1 MNYYLA
7 HPWSNNPAQSFQNA
21 VKWTRQLREMQ
32 LIVFSPILHTHPYW
46 KELKAEIE
54 YTDVEKENNEYIKK
68 EDWLEWDLAIL
79 GSLKNA
85 VVLMSDTAFHFD
97 YNAIG
102 AEHKIV
108 FNSKGCEK
116 EYWYAIANEIPVYV
130 LEDFLQGNMERI

>member
-46 KELKAEIE
+46 LELRDLINRGL
-54 YTDVEKENNEYIKK
+54 YQ
-68 EDWLEWDLAIL
+68 EDWLKWDLGIL

-97 YNAIG
+97 YNVIG